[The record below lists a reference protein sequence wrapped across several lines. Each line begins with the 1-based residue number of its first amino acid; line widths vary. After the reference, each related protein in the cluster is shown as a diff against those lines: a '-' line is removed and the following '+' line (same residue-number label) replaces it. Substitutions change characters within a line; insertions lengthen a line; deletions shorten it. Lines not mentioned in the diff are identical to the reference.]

1 MPLIKLTPEI
11 LQEKAAELRTT
22 ALRNDDVINRLNGLI
37 DGLEADW
44 EGDAYNA
51 FRESYMAKRETFKKF
66 TIDMDVFAKYLEEF
80 ATVMRDQEK
89 LQADKARQ
97 LAGR

>member
-11 LQEKAAELRTT
+11 LEEKAAGLRAT
-22 ALRNDDVINRLNGLI
+22 ALRNKDVISRLNTLV

-51 FRESYMAKRETFKKF
+51 FRESYMSKRATFEKF
-66 TIDMDVFAKYLEEF
+66 TVDMDIFAKYLEEF
-80 ATVMRDQEK
+80 ADVMRGEEK
-89 LQADKARQ
+89 RQADAARL
-97 LAGR
+97 LAGN

>member
-1 MPLIKLTPEI
+1 MPLIKLTPEV
-11 LQEKAAELRTT
+11 LMEKASGLRATAE
-22 ALRNDDVINRLNGLI
+22 RNNDVIARLNTLV

-51 FRESYMAKRETFKKF
+51 FRESYLTKRSTFEKF
-66 TIDMDVFAKYLEEF
+66 TIDMDVFAKYLEDF
-80 ATVMRDQEK
+80 ATIMRDQEK